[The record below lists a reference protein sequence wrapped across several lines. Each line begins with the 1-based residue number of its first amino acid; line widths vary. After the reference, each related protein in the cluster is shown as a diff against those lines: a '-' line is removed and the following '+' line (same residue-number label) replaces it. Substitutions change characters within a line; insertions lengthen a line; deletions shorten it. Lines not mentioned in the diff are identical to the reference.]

1 MYVCMTF
8 EVRLHAHASPEG
20 NSVKRAGARRREQV
34 RQIVRALMAEG
45 ELSRD
50 DLARLVGAPYWKPGH
65 FDRALQTAIAE
76 GLVETTDDGRLTVT
90 VDA

>member
-1 MYVCMTF
+1 MPMPPPKAT
-8 EVRLHAHASPEG
+8 
-20 NSVKRAGARRREQV
+20 SVKRAGARRREQV

-76 GLVETTDDGRLTVT
+76 GLVETTDDGRLTIS